1 LIWDIVVGRFP
12 ADSPQARWKKQ
23 CESENRNRITEK
35 FLCRVG
41 RRLKVDAKSRLKL
54 ICHVSFSVLESDAS
68 LICFDLRASDC
79 VSVPCELVIE
89 KRNGQSRFGHGVA
102 GQVHGIRS
110 NFVLVMPK

>member
-89 KRNGQSRFGHGVA
+89 KRNGQSRMA
-102 GQVHGIRS
+102 GQVHRIRS
-110 NFVLVMPK
+110 NFILMMPK